1 MVTLT
6 PGSVL
11 LLCTDIVELY
21 SLQRLWGS
29 CAVVDFLFFFPPTP
43 QGQGIWFGL
52 SAVHHSHNR
61 SSWTLNSRHSVY
73 WPMLHTYC
81 IHICTGWHL
90 VFFFH
95 CVCGQLQST
104 VDKLIKKTNLALVVG
119 SSSWREQFVS
129 AVTVSAGKWRHPGT
143 FHVFISLWEAQGME
157 DLETWN
163 CAKLSEDT
171 FQML

>member
-61 SSWTLNSRHSVY
+61 DSWTLNSRHSVY

-81 IHICTGWHL
+81 IRICTDWHL
-90 VFFFH
+90 FFFSI
-95 CVCGQLQST
+95 VF
-104 VDKLIKKTNLALVVG
+104 VDNYRAPWTSWSRRQTWPWWWGAAAG
-119 SSSWREQFVS
+119 ESSSSVLSLSVQVNEGILERS
-129 AVTVSAGKWRHPGT
+129 MCS
-143 FHVFISLWEAQGME
+143 FHCERLWE
-157 DLETWN
+157 W
-163 CAKLSEDT
+163 KI
-171 FQML
+171 